1 MGDMVSFASNGGTC
15 EGYLAV
21 ADGDDGAA
29 RGVVVIRSGGAW
41 CHTSSMSPTGSPP
54 PGSALAPDLYRGES
68 TTEPDGAGKLM
79 MALNLGRAAKD
90 LWCRRPAPRTHRSRR
105 GRHRGV
111 LHGRR
116 PRPRARL
123 PSTGR
128 GQGDGAVLRRDPWPT
143 AQQLVGIGRQGGRR
157 VRRAR
162 RVRRPG
168 AGGSSGSRSYLSW
181 ARTPRCTSIR
191 AATAFFNDTRP
202 GSTTPSTRRRRSAG
216 PSGVPH
222 RAVSATPGVGL

>member
-1 MGDMVSFASNGGTC
+1 M
-15 EGYLAV
+15 
-21 ADGDDGAA
+21 A
-29 RGVVVIRSGGAW
+29 RPPAWSSSRSGGAW

-90 LWCRRPAPRTHRSRR
+90 LS
-105 GRHRGV
+105 
-111 LHGRR
+111 
-116 PRPRARL
+116 
-123 PSTGR
+123 
-128 GQGDGAVLRRDPWPT
+128 GAVDLLLERTEVRAVGT
-143 AQQLVGIGRQGGRR
+143 VGYCMGGGLALVL
-157 VRRAR
+157 ACH
-162 RVRRPG
+162 RPG
-168 AGGSSGSRSYLSW
+168 AVKATAPYYGVIRGRRRSDWSALDAKVVGEYAELDEFAGPEPTARSNRSFCELGKDATLHIHSG
-181 ARTPRCTSIR
+181 CHH
-191 AATAFFNDTRP
+191 AFFNDTRP